1 MSGFAHRLPID
12 SIRDG
17 DRLDLVADEAERA
30 AIAKRLNLLRL
41 DRVEA
46 HVMLHRE
53 GRTVKAEGRL
63 KARLEQACSASGEP
77 VAEAIDEPFS
87 LAFIPA
93 PAGSEPDAEIELG
106 KGDLDIMFHDGAVI
120 DLGDAIADTLGLALN
135 PYPRGSSG
143 DAALKEAGVLS
154 EAEAGPFA
162 VLAKLKR
169 GDMGS
174 S

>member
-17 DRLDLVADEAERA
+17 DRLELVADEGERA

-63 KARLEQACSASGEP
+63 KARLEQACIASGEP
-77 VAEAIDEPFS
+77 VAEAVDEPFS
-87 LAFIPA
+87 LAFVPA
-93 PAGSEPDAEIELG
+93 PEGKEPYAETELG
-106 KGDLDIMFHDGAVI
+106 KGDLDTLFHDGAAI

-135 PYPRGSSG
+135 PYPRGSSA
-143 DAALKEAGVLS
+143 DAALKAAGVLS
-154 EAEAGPFA
+154 EVEAGPFA
-162 VLAKLKR
+162 ALAKLK
-169 GDMGS
+169 GGGAES
-174 S
+174 P